1 MKKIY
6 SIMLALF
13 ATLCVGTAY
22 AEDPITL
29 TINVDNPNAIELKM
43 TEGNGE
49 KTLPLVAGDNVITV
63 PYAPEYYSY
72 EILKVNINSG
82 YLVDSLTVSPEE
94 APTWEDYTRWGGG
107 YELSTDADCAGAVY
121 SFHTTNLNL
130 LRQDTVVVII
140 DNPSK
145 VKVMYYGSGQIDI
158 TDDTTIV
165 AYCSDPDETRLQD
178 LPLTVRAMN
187 PYQGDLIYKVFLN
200 SDEVTKVSEYGD
212 DYYPFNTL
220 AKNDTIR
227 VLTEAPA
234 DLVVPAI
241 LNLDEVAKEALDSV
255 MVNGVKVALKD
266 TLLVP
271 WGKKIE
277 LAFNVDDYKV
287 TANNTPLNN
296 YSNPYSATVTDT
308 TIIKVTAEK
317 YVKYDVTVIL
327 HDYTCFQ
334 YLYVDNYIYL
344 EKDTT
349 ILTMSSKSPRVT
361 VYAADECLLD
371 SIKWN
376 GSVQSGATITCDA
389 EGTLE
394 VWAHKIVRNEKFML
408 YVERDSMSSM
418 SMSSTH
424 RHYFIDYYN
433 PLTTDYTEFAF
444 SVADDNPISA
454 SFRAKSG
461 KKVVCYQNDTIVTP
475 NWDGY
480 KLTLANNDV
489 VKIFADTAK
498 VYTVTLNKGEK
509 AIVKGVTKD
518 RVWALN
524 ADTTSFTVLQGT
536 EVTVTVPTN
545 MVLTGGD
552 DELTGEN
559 GVYTITVNSDTTIN
573 ITATDATNCAEANAA
588 AKGTHAVL
596 GEFVVAYVNGAY
608 TYIQDETG
616 SALIFKYGFGL
627 NAGDVVKGFEGDV
640 DIYNSLPELVP
651 SVKLEDLTVTAGEV
665 PAPAVHTETLTI
677 EDVNKYI
684 KLEGVTAVG
693 TFTSD
698 NKTTIKGE
706 WNGEPLNMYN
716 QFKIAQEFKEGVTY
730 DVVCAVSVYKTTLQ
744 VNFIS
749 AEALSTNVENAVTSN
764 KAEKFVRDGQLI
776 IRMNGVEYNVLGAKL
791 Q

>member
-6 SIMLALF
+6 SFMLALF
-13 ATLCVGTAY
+13 ATLCVGTVY
-22 AEDPITL
+22 AQDPISFKLNVSDAKAVKVQTMNGWYWTDL
-29 TINVDNPNAIELKM
+29 TIVDGENQITPTYDEEYGEYNPIQVVA
-43 TEGNGE
+43 NG
-49 KTLPLVAGDNVITV
+49 
-63 PYAPEYYSY
+63 
-72 EILKVNINSG
+72 G
-82 YLVDSLTVSPEE
+82 YLVDSITFSPET
-94 APTWEDYTRWGGG
+94 APQWEDQRNWGSG
-107 YELSTDADCAGAVY
+107 YGFALSPTAACNGAVY
-121 SFHTTNLNL
+121 TVHTTNLNL

-489 VKIFADTAK
+489 VKIFTDTAE
-498 VYTVTLNKGEK
+498 VYEVNMFVEDGVDVTD
-509 AIVKGVTKD
+509 ITKD
-518 RVWALN
+518 RIVPIVDWTN
-524 ADTTSFTVLQGT
+524 PVSVLQNT
-536 EVTVTVPTN
+536 EISFKTAAEVKVN
-545 MVLTGGD
+545 
-552 DELTGEN
+552 GEVVSGEA
-559 GVYTITVNSDTTIN
+559 GVFTLVIEKNTTILVG
-573 ITATDATNCAEANAA
+573 DAEP
-588 AKGTHAVL
+588 
-596 GEFVVAYVNGAY
+596 
-608 TYIQDETG
+608 TG
-616 SALIFKYGFGL
+616 
-627 NAGDVVKGFEGDV
+627 
-640 DIYNSLPELVP
+640 
-651 SVKLEDLTVTAGEV
+651 
-665 PAPAVHTETLTI
+665 
-677 EDVNKYI
+677 
-684 KLEGVTAVG
+684 
-693 TFTSD
+693 
-698 NKTTIKGE
+698 
-706 WNGEPLNMYN
+706 M
-716 QFKIAQEFKEGVTY
+716 
-730 DVVCAVSVYKTTLQ
+730 
-744 VNFIS
+744 
-749 AEALSTNVENAVTSN
+749 ENAVIGN